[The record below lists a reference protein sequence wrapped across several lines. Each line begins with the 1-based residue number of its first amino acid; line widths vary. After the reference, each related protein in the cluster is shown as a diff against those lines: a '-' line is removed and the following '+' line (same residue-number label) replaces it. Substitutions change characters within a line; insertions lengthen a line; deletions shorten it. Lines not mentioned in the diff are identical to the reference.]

1 MLLKLS
7 WCFKLGC
14 YKFNI
19 WIVILK
25 VNMKK
30 IKKYRKRYEGCNQN
44 VTLQETEKLPKESSS
59 GGTEE

>member
-1 MLLKLS
+1 
-7 WCFKLGC
+7 
-14 YKFNI
+14 
-19 WIVILK
+19 
-25 VNMKK
+25 MKK